1 MRGVDICIIVMFQS
15 IDSCVAH
22 GLVACEGSTSV
33 SLLCFS
39 LSIVA
44 LPKAL
49 LRARGRH
56 RRSFRSSVVMK
67 GCAG

>member
-15 IDSCVAH
+15 IDSCVAQ

-44 LPKAL
+44 LPKAS
-49 LRARGRH
+49 LRAGGRH
-56 RRSFRSSVVMK
+56 LYHCYVAVYR
-67 GCAG
+67 